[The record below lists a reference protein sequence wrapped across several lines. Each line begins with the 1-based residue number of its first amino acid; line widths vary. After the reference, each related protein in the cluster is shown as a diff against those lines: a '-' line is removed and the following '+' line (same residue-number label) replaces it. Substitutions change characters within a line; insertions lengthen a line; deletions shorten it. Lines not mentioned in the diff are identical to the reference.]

1 MLVSK
6 EELMA
11 LTDEEK
17 IGIIQVLEQSLIA
30 KHSKAGDK
38 YPFDEKEEKL
48 LDERLEDYLNN
59 PLDTISWDL
68 FYQQETDRINN
79 GKK

>member
-17 IGIIQVLEQSLIA
+17 IGIISNSENKI
-30 KHSKAGDK
+30 
-38 YPFDEKEEKL
+38 
-48 LDERLEDYLNN
+48 LDERLDDYHNK
-59 PLDTISWDL
+59 PLDTISWDV
-68 FYQQETDRINN
+68 FYKKEIDRINDDSN
-79 GKK
+79 K